1 MIGSA
6 ASKTESF
13 EWAVLTTATE
23 TGADTIHALP
33 STHLIDDHISAL
45 LEPFADASG
54 IIEGDGRIVPCGS
67 SNGRDGKV
75 VSVDEDRISISANGC
90 SARAG
95 SKISRVGLTDRTRPP

>member
-1 MIGSA
+1 VQDGIVSGRYSP
-6 ASKTESF
+6 
-13 EWAVLTTATE
+13 LPPI

-33 STHLIDDHISAL
+33 STHLIDDDISAL

-75 VSVDEDRISISANGC
+75 VSVDEDRISISANEVVQHVPE
-90 SARAG
+90 A
-95 SKISRVGLTDRTRPP
+95 